1 MTAKL
6 VTIVN
11 QLGVTATDHNSVI
24 VTATGMVNT
33 GGWEN
38 PRLVQRIKYVDDGIL
53 EFDFIADAPGFD
65 EIVTQAFVSVTA
77 SVEAELTE
85 KTSIVLVHSATNEMG
100 TAIRVGTH
108 EPAAEAT
115 ANEASLMGKFFKS
128 GDTSR
133 VTKVNSASASIDEDK
148 VYIHVQGKVNTGG
161 WSNIRLKPKVYFVP
175 PADGIQEITFIGE
188 KPLDYATM
196 ALEDVSASLSMSKP
210 DWLNGF
216 RIIAGSNSIEV
227 RPQSNNKRIV
237 VERQEGDGEYWP
249 FPWRQTAAKQ

>member
-1 MTAKL
+1 MKKTIINIAFTASLASSAFASDVGLPPTVPGGPGSIKPIDLCELIGDSFCDPKPVPECKPGSL
-6 VTIVN
+6 VWPQCLYV
-11 QLGVTATDHNSVI
+11 
-24 VTATGMVNT
+24 T
-33 GGWEN
+33 GGEIPWPQGKLSKRDN
-38 PRLVQRIKYVDDGIL
+38 VDIDW
-53 EFDFIADAPGFD
+53 
-65 EIVTQAFVSVTA
+65 
-77 SVEAELTE
+77 
-85 KTSIVLVHSATNEMG
+85 
-100 TAIRVGTH
+100 
-108 EPAAEAT
+108 
-115 ANEASLMGKFFKS
+115 GKFFKS

-133 VTKVNSASASIDEDK
+133 VTQVNSASASIDEDK
-148 VYIHVQGKVNTGG
+148 VYIHVQGKENTGG

-196 ALEDVSASLSMSKP
+196 ALEDVSASLTMSKP